1 MEVSTVQEES
11 DEMTDSTPLVI
22 EKTGLYTPFPVHAYN
37 ILAAAKEHA
46 AKDVLTCLISHLGY
60 GKKNRMVKPAYPTIC
75 RKTGR
80 GRGSVSKG
88 IRTLEEFGFIRK
100 ITLQKGRT
108 RKQNIYFIQE
118 SCYHANLMNDKA
130 RSYLPL
136 FGRCQCGAAVRQ
148 GEYGIGGDGYH
159 HYGCGALVFPLKSR
173 QKNKSVLCDDVSVAE
188 EVMDVGSG
196 TYFQYLQSTDAPLR
210 GSEN

>member
-1 MEVSTVQEES
+1 MEVSTVQEEI
-11 DEMTDSTPLVI
+11 DLATDSPLGI
-22 EKTGLYTPFPVHAYN
+22 EKTGLYTPFPVHAYR
-37 ILAAAKEHA
+37 ILGQAKEHI
-46 AKDVLTCLISHLGY
+46 AKDVLLCLVSHLGY
-60 GKKNRMVKPAYPTIC
+60 GKKNKRVKPSYGTIC
-75 RKTGR
+75 RETGR
-80 GRGSVSKG
+80 GRGSVAKG
-88 IRTLEEFGFIRK
+88 LRILEEFGFIRK
-100 ITLQKGRT
+100 LTIQKSQT
-108 RKQNIYFIQE
+108 RKQNIYYIQE
-118 SCYHANLMNDKA
+118 SCYQANLMNDKA

-173 QKNKSVLCDDVSVAE
+173 QKDVLVAE
-188 EVMDVGSG
+188 KMMDVGNG